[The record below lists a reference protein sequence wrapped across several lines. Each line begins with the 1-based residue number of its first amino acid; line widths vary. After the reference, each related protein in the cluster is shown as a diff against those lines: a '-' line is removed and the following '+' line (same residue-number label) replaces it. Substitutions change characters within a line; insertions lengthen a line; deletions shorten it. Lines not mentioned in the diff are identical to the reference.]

1 MLFDFLLV
9 FASFV
14 QFFLT
19 PLQAKSFR
27 TSFLVQ
33 TNSVCLHPA
42 HPVALPR
49 LQPLSHTFSLPCQ
62 HLPDP
67 LPNLSP
73 ILLFQIFSSVLV
85 YCIFIRLSRSNPIN
99 RVLAFRKAS
108 YFPKFFFQ
116 APNSAPCNPSSLTPQ
131 RMKQATTLFLYS
143 LIPLYQ
149 LTDLGTVLAHPGN
162 KEPFSQHKGEE
173 NM

>member
-1 MLFDFLLV
+1 M
-9 FASFV
+9 
-14 QFFLT
+14 
-19 PLQAKSFR
+19 
-27 TSFLVQ
+27 
-33 TNSVCLHPA
+33 
-42 HPVALPR
+42 ALPR
-49 LQPLSHTFSLPCQ
+49 LQPLPHTFSLPCQ

-85 YCIFIRLSRSNPIN
+85 FCIFICLSGSNPIN

-116 APNSAPCNPSSLTPQ
+116 ALNSAPCNPSSLTPR
-131 RMKQATTLFLYS
+131 RMKHATTPFLCS
-143 LIPLYQ
+143 LTPLYQ
-149 LTDLGTVLAHPGN
+149 LTDLGAVLAHPGN

-173 NM
+173 NMQIKIQRRSI